1 MLNIFRKRRS
11 PAAAPV
17 SMPPVDER
25 RVALWRALS
34 ELFLDTEPDT
44 LTFDYVARVVLESG
58 YRPEQVRQVLW
69 AELYPVLAANLA
81 SVAGEWAGWSD
92 AWLLEHIRPASE
104 PARHGGHGSTAREI
118 RRCWT
123 EIAARLPADFS

>member
-1 MLNIFRKRRS
+1 M
-11 PAAAPV
+11 

-58 YRPEQVRQVLW
+58 YRRSRYDRVV
-69 AELYPVLAANLA
+69 
-81 SVAGEWAGWSD
+81 G
-92 AWLLEHIRPASE
+92 
-104 PARHGGHGSTAREI
+104 
-118 RRCWT
+118 
-123 EIAARLPADFS
+123 

>member
-58 YRPEQVRQVLW
+58 YRPEQVGQVLW

-81 SVAGEWAGWSD
+81 
-92 AWLLEHIRPASE
+92 WLLEHIRPASE
-104 PARHGGHGSTAREI
+104 PARQGGHGSAAREI
-118 RRCWT
+118 RRCWA
-123 EIAARLPADFS
+123 EIAARLPTGFS